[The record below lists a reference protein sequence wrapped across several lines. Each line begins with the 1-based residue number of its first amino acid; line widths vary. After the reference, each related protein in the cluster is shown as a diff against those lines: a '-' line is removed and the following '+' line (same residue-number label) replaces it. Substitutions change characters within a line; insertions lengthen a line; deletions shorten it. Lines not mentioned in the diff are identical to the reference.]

1 MGYASKDIR
10 NILVAGHAGC
20 GKTTLTEALLYMSGA
35 SERMGRVEDG
45 TTASDF
51 DPEEIRRK
59 ASLNSSVVPVEY
71 EGIKYNLIDAPG
83 LFDFETGAAE
93 GIMAAESVLICVS
106 GRSGV
111 TVGAEKAYQ
120 LALKNNKAR
129 MIFVTKTDLENADYF
144 KILEQMKIKFGP
156 SVCPCVVPVRLDD
169 GTVAYINL
177 FSQKAFKYEGG
188 KQIQIDVPGLFDFE
202 TGAAEGIMAAESVLI
217 CVSGRSGVTVGAE
230 KAYQLALKHN
240 KARMVFVTKAD
251 LENAD
256 YFKILE
262 QMKIK
267 FGPSVCPCVVP
278 VRLDDGTVAYINLF
292 SQKAFKY
299 EGGKQVQID
308 LPDIGH
314 RFEGLIQAMSEA
326 IAETDEALMEKFF
339 EGEAF
344 TTEEIVQGMA
354 AGVRSGQIT
363 PVFCGSAVNG
373 QALDMLIYNMNVLLP
388 GADTASAVGESGGE
402 PVEITADPA
411 APLCAYVFKTVA
423 DPFVGKLSFIK
434 VLSGK
439 LTATSNAVNA
449 RTGQPE
455 RLGKTLTVCGK
466 KQTDTPEIAAGDI
479 GAVAKLATAKT
490 GDTLCDPARVVALPA
505 PAYPTGCYRMAV
517 KVAKKGDEGKV
528 SGALARLI
536 EEDPAI
542 TFVVDPETKQQI
554 ISGLGTQH
562 LEVALAKLKNKFGV
576 EITLENPRVP
586 YRESIRKSCKAQGRH
601 KKQTGGHGQFGD
613 VWIQFEPI
621 EGEGIEFAENVFGGS
636 VPKNFFPAV
645 EKGVRQAAEHGVLAG
660 YPMVGMKATLL
671 DGSYHPVDSSEMA
684 FIMAAK
690 LAYKAAIPEA
700 GPVLLE
706 PIGALKAHVPADNT
720 GDIMG
725 EVTKRRGRV
734 LGMNPDDDGLQVVE
748 AEVPMAEMQDFTTF
762 LRQLTQGRGY
772 YTFEF
777 VRYETLPQMLESKV
791 IEKAKALGNFADED

>member
-1 MGYASKDIR
+1 MDYASKDIR

-20 GKTTLTEALLYMSGA
+20 GKTTLVEALLYLSGA
-35 SERMGRVEDG
+35 TERMGRVEDG
-45 TTASDF
+45 TAASDF

-59 ASLNSSVVPVEY
+59 VSLNASVVPIEY
-71 EGIKYNLIDAPG
+71 QGVKYNLIDAPG

-93 GIMAAESVLICVS
+93 GVMAAESVLICVS

-111 TVGAEKAYQ
+111 SVGAEKAYR
-120 LALKNNKAR
+120 LAVKNNKAR

-144 KILEQMKIKFGP
+144 KILEQMKIEFGP
-156 SVCPCVVPVRLDD
+156 SVCPCVVPARLDD
-169 GTVAYINL
+169 GTVVYINL

-188 KQIQIDVPGLFDFE
+188 KQI
-202 TGAAEGIMAAESVLI
+202 
-217 CVSGRSGVTVGAE
+217 
-230 KAYQLALKHN
+230 
-240 KARMVFVTKAD
+240 
-251 LENAD
+251 
-256 YFKILE
+256 
-262 QMKIK
+262 
-267 FGPSVCPCVVP
+267 
-278 VRLDDGTVAYINLF
+278 
-292 SQKAFKY
+292 
-299 EGGKQVQID
+299 QID

-326 IAETDEALMEKFF
+326 IAETDETLMEKFF
-339 EGEAF
+339 EGEPF

-363 PVFCGSAVNG
+363 PVFCGSAVNN
-373 QALDMLIYNMNVLLP
+373 QALDMLLYNMDVLLP
-388 GADTASAVGESGGE
+388 GADTAAAVGEDANGD
-402 PVEITADPA
+402 PVEVTADPD

-423 DPFVGKLSFIK
+423 DPFVGKLSYIK

-439 LTATSNAVNA
+439 LTAASNAVNA
-449 RTGQPE
+449 RTNQPE

-466 KQTDTPEIAAGDI
+466 KQTDTAAITAGDI
-479 GAVAKLATAKT
+479 GAVAKLPTAKT
-490 GDTLCDPARVVALPA
+490 GDTLCDPARVVKLPA
-505 PAYPTGCYRMAV
+505 PEYPVSTYRMAV

-542 TFVVDPETKQQI
+542 TFTVDPETKQQV

-562 LEVALAKLKNKFGV
+562 LEVAVAKLKNKFGV
-576 EITLENPRVP
+576 EITLETPRVP

-613 VWIQFEPI
+613 VWIQFEPC
-621 EGEGIEFAENVFGGS
+621 EGDEIQFEEKVFGGS

-645 EKGVRQAAEHGVLAG
+645 EKGVRQAAAHGVLAG

-706 PIGALKAHVPADNT
+706 PFGTLKAHVPADNT

-734 LGMNPDDDGLQVVE
+734 LGMSPDDEGGQVVE
-748 AEVPMAEMQDFTTF
+748 AEVPMAEMQDFNTF
-762 LRQLTQGRGY
+762 LRQLTQGRGHY
-772 YTFEF
+772 SFEF
-777 VRYETLPQMLESKV
+777 VRYETLPQMLEAKV
-791 IEKAKALGNFADED
+791 IEQSKALGNMNDDEG

>member
-1 MGYASKDIR
+1 MDYASKDIR

-20 GKTTLTEALLYMSGA
+20 GKTTLTEALLYLSGA
-35 SERMGRVEDG
+35 TERMGRVEDG

-51 DPEEIRRK
+51 DAEEVRRK
-59 ASLNSSVVPVEY
+59 ASLNSSVIPVEY
-71 EGIKYNLIDAPG
+71 QGVKYNLIDAPG

-93 GIMAAESVLICVS
+93 GVMAAESVLICVS
-106 GRSGV
+106 ARSGV
-111 TVGAEKAYQ
+111 SVGAEKAYR
-120 LALKNNKAR
+120 LACRNNKAR

-144 KILEQMKIKFGP
+144 KVLEQMKIRFGP

-188 KQIQIDVPGLFDFE
+188 KQIQID
-202 TGAAEGIMAAESVLI
+202 
-217 CVSGRSGVTVGAE
+217 
-230 KAYQLALKHN
+230 
-240 KARMVFVTKAD
+240 
-251 LENAD
+251 
-256 YFKILE
+256 
-262 QMKIK
+262 
-267 FGPSVCPCVVP
+267 
-278 VRLDDGTVAYINLF
+278 
-292 SQKAFKY
+292 
-299 EGGKQVQID
+299 

-326 IAETDEALMEKFF
+326 IAETDETLMEKFF
-339 EGEAF
+339 SGEPF

-354 AGVRSGQIT
+354 TGVRSGQIT
-363 PVFCGSAVNG
+363 PVFCGSAVNN
-373 QALDMLIYNMNVLLP
+373 QALDMLLYNMDVLLP
-388 GADTASAVGESGGE
+388 GADTAAAVGETKDGE
-402 PVEITADPA
+402 PVEITADPD
-411 APLCAYVFKTVA
+411 APVCAYVFKTVA

-434 VLSGK
+434 VVAGK
-439 LTATSNAVNA
+439 LTATSNVINA

-466 KQTDTPEIAAGDI
+466 KQTDTPAITTGDI

-505 PAYPTGCYRMAV
+505 PVYPISNYRMAV
-517 KVAKKGDEGKV
+517 KVTKKGDEGKV

-542 TFVVDPETKQQI
+542 AFAVDPETKQQI

-562 LEVALAKLKNKFGV
+562 LEVAVAKLKNKFGV
-576 EITLENPRVP
+576 EIDLEVPRVP

-621 EGEGIEFAENVFGGS
+621 EGEAIEFAENVFGGS

-690 LAYKAAIPEA
+690 LAYKAAVPEA

-734 LGMNPDDDGLQVVE
+734 LGMSPDEDEMQVVE
-748 AEVPMAEMQDFTTF
+748 AEVPMAEMQDFNTF
-762 LRQLTQGRGY
+762 LRQLTQGRGW
-772 YTFEF
+772 YTFDF
-777 VRYETLPQMLESKV
+777 VRYETLPSNLEGKV
-791 IEKAKALGNFADED
+791 IEQAKALGNLSDDE

>member
-1 MGYASKDIR
+1 MDYASKDIR

-35 SERMGRVEDG
+35 TERMGRVEDG
-45 TTASDF
+45 STVSDF
-51 DPEEIRRK
+51 DPEEARRK

-71 EGIKYNLIDAPG
+71 EGTKFNLIDAPG

-93 GIMAAESVLICVS
+93 GVMAAESVLICVS

-111 TVGAEKAYQ
+111 SVGAEKAYR

-129 MIFVTKTDLENADYF
+129 MVFVTKTDLENADYF
-144 KILEQMKIKFGP
+144 KILEQMKIRFGP

-188 KQIQIDVPGLFDFE
+188 KQ
-202 TGAAEGIMAAESVLI
+202 M
-217 CVSGRSGVTVGAE
+217 
-230 KAYQLALKHN
+230 
-240 KARMVFVTKAD
+240 
-251 LENAD
+251 
-256 YFKILE
+256 
-262 QMKIK
+262 
-267 FGPSVCPCVVP
+267 
-278 VRLDDGTVAYINLF
+278 
-292 SQKAFKY
+292 
-299 EGGKQVQID
+299 QID

-339 EGEAF
+339 EGEPF

-363 PVFCGSAVNG
+363 PVFCGSAINQ
-373 QALDMLIYNMNVLLP
+373 QALDMLLYNMKVLLP
-388 GADTASAVGESGGE
+388 AASTAVALGESTDGDA
-402 PVEITADPA
+402 VEVSVEEN

-434 VLSGK
+434 VLAGK
-439 LTATSNAVNA
+439 LTATSNVINA

-466 KQTDTPEIAAGDI
+466 KQTDTAAITTGDI

-490 GDTLCDPARVVALPA
+490 GDTLCDASRVVKLAA
-505 PAYPTGCYRMAV
+505 PEYPIACYRMAV
-517 KVAKKGDEGKV
+517 RAAKKGDEGKV

-542 TFVVDPETKQQI
+542 GFAVDGETKQQV

-576 EITLENPRVP
+576 EITLEAPRVP

-613 VWIQFEPI
+613 VWIQFEPV
-621 EGEGIEFAENVFGGS
+621 EGEEIQFEEKVFGGS

-690 LAYKAAIPEA
+690 IAYKTAVPEA

-706 PIGALKAHVPADNT
+706 PIGTLKAHVPADNT

-734 LGMNPDDDGLQVVE
+734 LGMNPDEDGEQVVE

-762 LRQLTQGRGY
+762 LRQLTQGRGW
-772 YTFEF
+772 YTFDF
-777 VRYETLPQMLESKV
+777 VRYETLPQMLEAKV
-791 IEKAKALGNFADED
+791 IEQAKALGNFADDE

>member
-1 MGYASKDIR
+1 MDYASKDIR

-20 GKTTLTEALLYMSGA
+20 GKTTLVEALLYLSGA
-35 SERMGRVEDG
+35 TERMGRVEDG
-45 TTASDF
+45 TAASDF

-59 ASLNSSVVPVEY
+59 VSLNASVVPIEY
-71 EGIKYNLIDAPG
+71 QGVKYNLIDAPG

-93 GIMAAESVLICVS
+93 GVMAAESVLICVS

-111 TVGAEKAYQ
+111 SVGAEKAYR
-120 LALKNNKAR
+120 LAVKNNKAR

-144 KILEQMKIKFGP
+144 KILEQMKIEFGP
-156 SVCPCVVPVRLDD
+156 SVCPCVVPARLDD
-169 GTVAYINL
+169 GTVVYINL

-188 KQIQIDVPGLFDFE
+188 KQI
-202 TGAAEGIMAAESVLI
+202 
-217 CVSGRSGVTVGAE
+217 
-230 KAYQLALKHN
+230 
-240 KARMVFVTKAD
+240 
-251 LENAD
+251 
-256 YFKILE
+256 
-262 QMKIK
+262 
-267 FGPSVCPCVVP
+267 
-278 VRLDDGTVAYINLF
+278 
-292 SQKAFKY
+292 
-299 EGGKQVQID
+299 QID

-326 IAETDEALMEKFF
+326 IAETDETLMEKFF
-339 EGEAF
+339 EGEPF

-363 PVFCGSAVNG
+363 PVFCGSAVNN
-373 QALDMLIYNMNVLLP
+373 QALDMLLYNMDVLLP
-388 GADTASAVGESGGE
+388 GADTAAAVGEDANGD
-402 PVEITADPA
+402 PVEVTADPD

-423 DPFVGKLSFIK
+423 DPFVGKLSYIK

-439 LTATSNAVNA
+439 LTAASNAVNA
-449 RTGQPE
+449 RTNQPE

-466 KQTDTPEIAAGDI
+466 KQTDTAAITAGDI
-479 GAVAKLATAKT
+479 GAVAKLPTAKT
-490 GDTLCDPARVVALPA
+490 GDTLCDPARVVKLPA
-505 PAYPTGCYRMAV
+505 PEYPVSTYRMAV

-542 TFVVDPETKQQI
+542 TFTVDPETKQQVI
-554 ISGLGTQH
+554 GGLGTQH
-562 LEVALAKLKNKFGV
+562 LEVAVAKLKNKFGV
-576 EITLENPRVP
+576 EITLETPRVP

-621 EGEGIEFAENVFGGS
+621 EGEDIEFAENVFGGS
-636 VPKNFFPAV
+636 VPKNYFPAV

-706 PIGALKAHVPADNT
+706 PIGTLQAHVPADNT

-734 LGMNPDDDGLQVVE
+734 LGMNPDDEGMQIVE

-762 LRQLTQGRGY
+762 LRQLTQGRGWF
-772 YTFEF
+772 TFDF
-777 VRYETLPQMLESKV
+777 VRYETLPQMLEAKV
-791 IEKAKALGNFADED
+791 IEQAKALGNFAEEE

>member
-129 MIFVTKTDLENADYF
+129 MIFVTK
-144 KILEQMKIKFGP
+144 
-156 SVCPCVVPVRLDD
+156 
-169 GTVAYINL
+169 
-177 FSQKAFKYEGG
+177 
-188 KQIQIDVPGLFDFE
+188 
-202 TGAAEGIMAAESVLI
+202 
-217 CVSGRSGVTVGAE
+217 
-230 KAYQLALKHN
+230 
-240 KARMVFVTKAD
+240 AD

-354 AGVRSGQIT
+354 SGVRSGQIT
-363 PVFCGSAVNG
+363 PVFCGSAVNA
-373 QALDMLIYNMNVLLP
+373 QALDMLLYNMNVLLP

-434 VLSGK
+434 VLSGR

-505 PAYPTGCYRMAV
+505 PVYPISSYRMAV
-517 KVAKKGDEGKV
+517 KVAK
-528 SGALARLI
+528 
-536 EEDPAI
+536 
-542 TFVVDPETKQQI
+542 TKQQI

-645 EKGVRQAAEHGVLAG
+645 EKGVRQAAEHGVLAS

-748 AEVPMAEMQDFTTF
+748 AEVPVAEMQDFTTF

-772 YTFEF
+772 FTFEF
-777 VRYETLPQMLESKV
+777 VRYETLPQMLENKV
-791 IEKAKALGNFADED
+791 IEQAKALGNFADED

>member
-1 MGYASKDIR
+1 MRQYLAGKIR
-10 NILVAGHAGC
+10 NVAIAGHGSS
-20 GKTTLTEALLYMSGA
+20 GKTSLAEALLFKAGA
-35 SERMGRVEDG
+35 TDRLGKVADG
-45 TTASDF
+45 NTVCDF
-51 DPEEIRRK
+51 DVEEIRRK
-59 ASLNSSVVPVEY
+59 VSVSSAVAPFAWGSVK
-71 EGIKYNLIDAPG
+71 INLIDTPG
-83 LFDFETGAAE
+83 LFDFAAGMYE
-93 GIMAAESVLICVS
+93 GVRPAESVLIVVS
-106 GRSGV
+106 ARSGV
-111 TVGAEKAYQ
+111 TVGAQKAYK
-120 LALKNNKAR
+120 LADSMGKSKMFFVNKMDAEHADFYKVLEDLKAS
-129 MIFVTKTDLENADYF
+129 
-144 KILEQMKIKFGP
+144 FGP
-156 SVCPCVVPVRLDD
+156 SICPLVVPVVEDHK
-169 GTVAYINL
+169 VQCYINL
-177 FSQKAFKYEGG
+177 V
-188 KQIQIDVPGLFDFE
+188 DN
-202 TGAAEGIMAAESVLI
+202 
-217 CVSGRSGVTVGAE
+217 
-230 KAYQLALKHN
+230 KAYKYNEKGEPA
-240 KARMVFVTKAD
+240 
-251 LENAD
+251 E
-256 YFKILE
+256 
-262 QMKIK
+262 
-267 FGPSVCPCVVP
+267 
-278 VRLDDGTVAYINLF
+278 VAM
-292 SQKAFKY
+292 
-299 EGGKQVQID
+299 
-308 LPDIGH
+308 PDIAH
-314 RFEGLIQAMSEA
+314 RFEGLIGAISEA
-326 IAETDEALMEKFF
+326 VAETDEALFEKFF
-339 EGEAF
+339 SGEQF
-344 TTEEIVQGMA
+344 TRDEIIKGIHN
-354 AGVRSGQIT
+354 GVHTGAIT
-363 PVFCGSAVNG
+363 PVLCGSAATLEG
-373 QALDMLIYNMNVLLP
+373 IDMLLDSLVDHLP
-388 GADTASAVGESGGE
+388 SAWEAGSETAQDASGE
-402 PVEITADPA
+402 PIEIACTDE
-411 APLCAYVFKTVA
+411 APLAAYIFKTVA

-434 VLSGK
+434 VLSGR

-505 PAYPTGCYRMAV
+505 PVYPISSYRMAV

-528 SGALARLI
+528 GSALARLI

-542 TFVVDPETKQQI
+542 RFVVDPETKQQI

-748 AEVPMAEMQDFTTF
+748 AEVPVAEMQDFTTF

-772 YTFEF
+772 FTFEF
-777 VRYETLPQMLESKV
+777 VRYETLPQMLENKV
-791 IEKAKALGNFADED
+791 IEQAKALGNFADED

>member
-1 MGYASKDIR
+1 MDYASKDIR

-20 GKTTLTEALLYMSGA
+20 GKTTLTEALLYLSGA
-35 SERMGRVEDG
+35 TERMGRVEDG

-51 DPEEIRRK
+51 DPEEVRRK

-71 EGIKYNLIDAPG
+71 QGIKYNLIDTPG

-93 GIMAAESVLICVS
+93 GVMAAESVLICVS

-111 TVGAEKAYQ
+111 SVGAEKAYR
-120 LALKNNKAR
+120 LACKNNKAR

-144 KILEQMKIKFGP
+144 KILEQMKIQFGP

-188 KQIQIDVPGLFDFE
+188 KQIQID
-202 TGAAEGIMAAESVLI
+202 
-217 CVSGRSGVTVGAE
+217 
-230 KAYQLALKHN
+230 
-240 KARMVFVTKAD
+240 
-251 LENAD
+251 
-256 YFKILE
+256 
-262 QMKIK
+262 
-267 FGPSVCPCVVP
+267 
-278 VRLDDGTVAYINLF
+278 
-292 SQKAFKY
+292 
-299 EGGKQVQID
+299 

-339 EGEAF
+339 EGEPF

-354 AGVRSGQIT
+354 TGVHSGQIT
-363 PVFCGSAVNG
+363 PVFCGSAVNN
-373 QALDMLIYNMNVLLP
+373 QALDMLLYNMNVLLP
-388 GADTASAVGESGGE
+388 GADTAAAVGETKDGE
-402 PVEITADPA
+402 PVEVTADPD

-439 LTATSNAVNA
+439 LTATSNVVNS

-455 RLGKTLTVCGK
+455 RLGKTLTICGK
-466 KQTDTPEIAAGDI
+466 KQADTAAITTGDI

-505 PAYPTGCYRMAV
+505 PSYPIASYRMAV

-576 EITLENPRVP
+576 EITLETPRVA

-621 EGEGIEFAENVFGGS
+621 EGETIEFAENVFGGS

-690 LAYKAAIPEA
+690 LAYKTAVPEA

-706 PIGALKAHVPADNT
+706 PIGALQAHVPADNT

-734 LGMNPDDDGLQVVE
+734 LGMNPDDDGMQVVE

-762 LRQLTQGRGY
+762 LRQLTQGRGW
-772 YTFEF
+772 YTFDF
-777 VRYETLPQMLESKV
+777 VRYEVLPQMLEAKV
-791 IEKAKALGNFADED
+791 IEQAKALGNFADDE

>member
-1 MGYASKDIR
+1 MDYASKDIR

-20 GKTTLTEALLYMSGA
+20 GKTTLTEALLYLSGA
-35 SERMGRVEDG
+35 TERMGRVEDG

-51 DPEEIRRK
+51 DPEEVRRK
-59 ASLNSSVVPVEY
+59 ASLNSSVIPVEY
-71 EGIKYNLIDAPG
+71 EGIKYNLIDTPG

-93 GIMAAESVLICVS
+93 GVMAAESVLICVS

-111 TVGAEKAYQ
+111 SVGAEKAYR
-120 LALKNNKAR
+120 LACKQNKAR

-144 KILEQMKIKFGP
+144 KILEQMKIEFGP

-188 KQIQIDVPGLFDFE
+188 KQI
-202 TGAAEGIMAAESVLI
+202 
-217 CVSGRSGVTVGAE
+217 
-230 KAYQLALKHN
+230 
-240 KARMVFVTKAD
+240 
-251 LENAD
+251 
-256 YFKILE
+256 
-262 QMKIK
+262 
-267 FGPSVCPCVVP
+267 
-278 VRLDDGTVAYINLF
+278 
-292 SQKAFKY
+292 
-299 EGGKQVQID
+299 QID

-354 AGVRSGQIT
+354 AGVRTGQIT
-363 PVFCGSAVNG
+363 PVFCGSAVNN
-373 QALDMLIYNMNVLLP
+373 QALDMLLYNMNVLLP
-388 GADTASAVGESGGE
+388 GADTAAAVGETKDGE
-402 PVEITADPA
+402 PVEVTADPD

-439 LTATSNAVNA
+439 LTATSNVVNA

-466 KQTDTPEIAAGDI
+466 KQTDTPAIGTGDI

-490 GDTLCDPARVVALPA
+490 GDTLCDPARVVALPT
-505 PAYPTGCYRMAV
+505 PTYPIASYRMAV

-528 SGALARLI
+528 SGALARLM

-542 TFVVDPETKQQI
+542 TFMVDPETKQQI

-621 EGEGIEFAENVFGGS
+621 EGETIEFAENVFGGS

-706 PIGALKAHVPADNT
+706 PIGALQAHVPADNT

-734 LGMNPDDDGLQVVE
+734 LGMNPDEDGMQVVE

-762 LRQLTQGRGY
+762 LRQLTQGRGW
-772 YTFEF
+772 YTFDF

-791 IEKAKALGNFADED
+791 IEQAKALGNFADDE

>member
-1 MGYASKDIR
+1 MDYASKDIR

-20 GKTTLTEALLYMSGA
+20 GKTTLTEALLYLSGA
-35 SERMGRVEDG
+35 TERMGRVEDG
-45 TTASDF
+45 TTVSDF
-51 DPEEIRRK
+51 DAEEIRRK
-59 ASLNSSVVPVEY
+59 ASLNSSVIPVEY
-71 EGIKYNLIDAPG
+71 QGVKYNLIDVPG

-93 GIMAAESVLICVS
+93 GVMAAESVLICVS
-106 GRSGV
+106 ARSGV
-111 TVGAEKAYQ
+111 SVGAEKAYR
-120 LALKNNKAR
+120 LACKNNKAR

-144 KILEQMKIKFGP
+144 KVLEQMKIRFGP

-188 KQIQIDVPGLFDFE
+188 KQIQID
-202 TGAAEGIMAAESVLI
+202 
-217 CVSGRSGVTVGAE
+217 
-230 KAYQLALKHN
+230 
-240 KARMVFVTKAD
+240 
-251 LENAD
+251 
-256 YFKILE
+256 
-262 QMKIK
+262 
-267 FGPSVCPCVVP
+267 
-278 VRLDDGTVAYINLF
+278 
-292 SQKAFKY
+292 
-299 EGGKQVQID
+299 

-339 EGEAF
+339 SGEPF

-354 AGVRSGQIT
+354 TGVRSGQIT
-363 PVFCGSAVNG
+363 PVFCGSAVNN
-373 QALDMLIYNMNVLLP
+373 QALDMLLCNMNVLLP
-388 GADTASAVGESGGE
+388 GADTAAAVGETKDGD
-402 PVEITADPA
+402 PVEITADPD
-411 APLCAYVFKTVA
+411 APVCAYVFKTVA

-434 VLSGK
+434 VLAGK
-439 LTATSNAVNA
+439 LTATSNVINA

-466 KQTDTPEIAAGDI
+466 KQTDTPAITTGDI

-490 GDTLCDPARVVALPA
+490 GDTLCDPARVAALPA
-505 PAYPTGCYRMAV
+505 PVYPISNYRMAV
-517 KVAKKGDEGKV
+517 KVTKKGDEGKV

-542 TFVVDPETKQQI
+542 TFAVDPETKQQI

-562 LEVALAKLKNKFGV
+562 LEVAVAKLKNKFGV
-576 EITLENPRVP
+576 EIDLETPRVP

-621 EGEGIEFAENVFGGS
+621 EGEAIEFAENVFGGS

-645 EKGVRQAAEHGVLAG
+645 ENGVRQAAEHGVLAG

-690 LAYKAAIPEA
+690 LAYKAAVPEA

-734 LGMNPDDDGLQVVE
+734 LGMNPDEEEMQAVE

-762 LRQLTQGRGY
+762 LRQLTQGRGW
-772 YTFEF
+772 YTFDF
-777 VRYETLPQMLESKV
+777 VRYETLPSNLEGKV
-791 IEKAKALGNFADED
+791 IEQAKALGNLSDDE